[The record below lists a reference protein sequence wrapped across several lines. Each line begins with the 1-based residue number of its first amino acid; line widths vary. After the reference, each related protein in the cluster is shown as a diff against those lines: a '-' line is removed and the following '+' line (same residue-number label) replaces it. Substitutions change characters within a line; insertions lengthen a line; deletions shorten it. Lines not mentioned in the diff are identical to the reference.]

1 MTARQDAR
9 TGLPGRMPG
18 QGCQDRLPGHRTART
33 ARAGQ
38 EGEDSHKKQSEQDSQ
53 HGTADYETRNEKW
66 YLYLTYIFLKTL
78 AFPPAEWLWLWNRV
92 SSAVQQREEKASSR
106 TFFFH
111 ACCFRFFR
119 APALIYALRLQA
131 RSAKKRGRSPLILIQ
146 PKEPIRERAN
156 GQGQD

>member
-1 MTARQDAR
+1 MAIK
-9 TGLPGRMPG
+9 
-18 QGCQDRLPGHRTART
+18 
-33 ARAGQ
+33 
-38 EGEDSHKKQSEQDSQ
+38 KKQSEQDSQ
-53 HGTADYETRNEKW
+53 QETAAYNAGNEEW
-66 YLYLTYIFLKTL
+66 HLNLTYIFLKTL

-92 SSAVQQREEKASSR
+92 SSVVGQREGKASSR

-119 APALIYALRLQA
+119 TPALFYALRLQA

-146 PKEPIRERAN
+146 PKEPIRVRAN